1 MLLAAAACGAT
12 AQVAGPAPRDLVP
25 PLQAAGNGQLT
36 WLGIRA
42 YEARLSV
49 APGFRHG
56 EFARHAFA
64 LELAYQ
70 RAFSA
75 AQIARRSI
83 EEMRRAGPIAA
94 EDAQRWQDAL
104 LRVLPDVQPG
114 DRIAGVHRPGR
125 GALFLFNGRVAGE
138 IADATFAERFFGI
151 WLAATTSEPAL
162 RQALLAGTPP

>member
-1 MLLAAAACGAT
+1 MLLAAAVGGAP
-12 AQVAGPAPRDLVP
+12 AQVAGPALRELVP
-25 PLQAAGNGQLT
+25 PLQAAGSGQLT

-70 RAFSA
+70 RGFSA
-75 AQIARRSI
+75 TQIARRSLD
-83 EEMRRAGPIAA
+83 EMRRAGPIAP
-94 EDAQRWQDAL
+94 EDARRWQDEL

-114 DRIAGVHRPGR
+114 DRITGVHRPNR
-125 GALFLFNGRVAGE
+125 GALFLVNGRVAGE
-138 IADATFAERFFGI
+138 IADAGFAERFFGI
-151 WLAATTSEPAL
+151 WLAATTSEPSL